1 MSGYGP
7 LLMAAGNR
15 TARIASN
22 VWRASLVLLVFSVF
36 VPARAYAADLD
47 CSDFGT
53 KEAANKELDRTIS
66 EYGRDT
72 NGLDA
77 DGDGE
82 ACERNGSALMW
93 TGIGA
98 ALGTLLGFGLSKS
111 NADGADDWA
120 GAFGHAT
127 AAGFA
132 GLFLG
137 WLLPGIMPRQWTVT
151 AFAIGAGLIAAVAEY
166 NIVSRSR
173 AAG

>member
-1 MSGYGP
+1 MRDYV
-7 LLMAAGNR
+7 LVAMVTGNR
-15 TARIASN
+15 KAGIATTAKRI
-22 VWRASLVLLVFSVF
+22 LLVFLVVAAFAPS
-36 VPARAYAADLD
+36 RAYAADLD

-53 KEAANKELDRTIS
+53 KEAANKELDRTLS
-66 EYGRDT
+66 EFGRDT
-72 NGLDA
+72 NRLDA

-111 NADGADDWA
+111 SADGADDWA
-120 GAFGHAT
+120 GAVGHAT

-137 WLLPGIMPRQWTVT
+137 WLLPGIMPRQWTVA
-151 AFAIGAGLIAAVAEY
+151 AFAVGAGAIAAVAEY